1 MNVMEI
7 LRDQHC
13 HTFLQHLIATGFM
26 RNLDSLL
33 ERHTLFAPSDQA
45 FRNLPDMLEKRLR
58 TDERF
63 LKFLVQYHMVVGKY
77 LSHQLDGKMRIK
89 TLAELPQASTRLY
102 LNIYRN
108 QESVTRTI
116 LRTSYTSSPRTISS
130 KFQPSRQLNV
140 QT

>member
-63 LKFLVQYHMVVGKY
+63 LKFLIQYHMVAGKH

-108 QESVTRTI
+108 KVSDTKTI
-116 LRTSYTSSPRTISS
+116 LRISYKSSPRTIIL
-130 KFQPSRQLNV
+130 KFHPSRQLQV
-140 QT
+140 HS

>member
-45 FRNLPDMLEKRLR
+45 FRNLPDVLQKQLR
-58 TDERF
+58 TDAKF
-63 LKFLVQYHMVVGKY
+63 LKFLVQYHMVAGKY
-77 LSHQLDGKMRIK
+77 LSHQLDNKMRIK
-89 TLAELPQASTRLY
+89 TLAELPQAPIRLY
-102 LNIYRN
+102 LTIYRN
-108 QESVTRTI
+108 EVSVTFH
-116 LRTSYTSSPRTISS
+116 SSLFGALKSKCFQSLRTISS
-130 KFQPSRQLNV
+130 NFK
-140 QT
+140 

>member
-1 MNVMEI
+1 MNVMEV

-26 RNLDSLL
+26 RHLDSLL

-45 FRNLPDMLEKRLR
+45 FRNLPDVLQKRLP
-58 TDERF
+58 TDEKL
-63 LKFLVQYHMVVGKY
+63 LKFLVQNHMVAGKY
-77 LSHQLDGKMRIK
+77 LSHQLDGKMRIR

-108 QESVTRTI
+108 QVSITFHSSLSGVLKIKCFGSLRTI
-116 LRTSYTSSPRTISS
+116 LSNF
-130 KFQPSRQLNV
+130 K
-140 QT
+140 